1 MGSSKKGHLGDS
13 NGFTLIELMIVLV
26 VLAVI
31 AAIAISNLM
40 GAYDRAK
47 QGATVADMRSI
58 ASAIQ
63 AYAIDHSTPPPPTG
77 NFDDLVTS
85 LRLYQQSGIPDTDHW
100 GHTYVY
106 TTDGASYSVISYG
119 KDGVDGA
126 DLNWSTRNQ
135 FERDIVVNNG
145 VFVAGPEVR

>member
-1 MGSSKKGHLGDS
+1 
-13 NGFTLIELMIVLV
+13 MIILV

-40 GAYDRAK
+40 GAYDRAR

-63 AYAIDHSTPPPPTG
+63 AYAIDHASPPPPTG

-85 LRLYQQSGIPDTDHW
+85 LRIYQKSGIPDTDHW
-100 GHTYVY
+100 GHQYVY
-106 TTDGASYSVISYG
+106 TTDGASYSVMSFG

-126 DLNWSTRNQ
+126 DLSWNTRHE
-135 FERDIVVNNG
+135 FHRDIIVTNG
-145 VFVAGPEVR
+145 IFVAGPESR